1 MPIVRKRIKIDN
13 HSILYDFKVAKN
25 VKAHIRKLSII
36 PNISLY
42 RNLMHALLA

>member
-13 HSILYDFKVAKN
+13 HSILYDLKVAKK
-25 VKAHIRKLSII
+25 VKTQKRNFSSI

-42 RNLMHALLA
+42 RNLMYAL